1 MGLSTKRK
9 LACFLPQVFKP
20 EGTARV
26 VRLGSDNKGGHV
38 VAADAVAS
46 TRNLLSLGL
55 APNFDFEIDFA
66 AMAPLHTLH
75 GYDPA
80 IDEEAIRRARRRA
93 LIPFFGSGAQR
104 RRAMARYRD
113 YKALFADKGKGFVH
127 RRQAVGLD
135 DGMIGLEEAIAGLRS
150 EPGQT
155 FIKCDI
161 GGGEYDML
169 DVIIENNALLSGVA
183 LVLHHVPAHMREI
196 RVFLMA
202 MREFM
207 ALDNMTAD
215 NSAGLDRDNVPM
227 SVALSMSAKSSE
239 DPHIPIAGATTRY
252 QILNEPNDPG
262 KIELEIF
269 YVD

>member
-20 EGTARV
+20 EGTNKV

-46 TRNLLSLGL
+46 TRHLLSLGL
-55 APNFDFEIDFA
+55 APNLEFEIDFA
-66 AMAPLHTLH
+66 AMAPLRTLH
-75 GYDPA
+75 AYDPA
-80 IDEEAIRRARRRA
+80 IDGEALARARRRA
-93 LIPFFGSGAQR
+93 LIPFLGSAAQR
-104 RRAMARYRD
+104 RRALARYRD
-113 YKALFADKGKGFVH
+113 YKAVFVDKGAGFVH
-127 RRQAVGLD
+127 HRQAVGLD
-135 DGMIGLEEAIAGLRS
+135 EGMIGLEPAIAAFQS

-161 GGGEYDML
+161 GSGEYDIL

-183 LVLHHVPAHMREI
+183 MVLHHVPAHMREI
-196 RVFLMA
+196 KVFLMA

-207 ALDNMTAD
+207 VLDNMTAD
-215 NSAGLDRDNVPM
+215 NSAGLDPDNVPM
-227 SVALSMSAKSSE
+227 SVTLSMSAKSSE
-239 DPHIPIAGATTRY
+239 DLHIPLAGATTRY

>member
-55 APNFDFEIDFA
+55 APNLEFEIDFA
-66 AMAPLHTLH
+66 AMAPLKTLH

-80 IDEEAIRRARRRA
+80 IDEEALKRARRRA

-104 RRAMARYRD
+104 RRALARYRD
-113 YKALFADKGKGFVH
+113 YKALFADKGEGFVH
-127 RRQAVGLD
+127 QQRAVGLD
-135 DGMIGLEEAIAGLRS
+135 EGMIGLDEAIAALHS

-169 DVIIENNALLSGVA
+169 DVIIENNALLSGIA

-215 NSAGLDRDNVPM
+215 NIAGLDRDNVPM

-239 DPHIPIAGATTRY
+239 NQQIPIAGSTTRY
-252 QILNEPNDPG
+252 QVLNEPNDPG
-262 KIELEIF
+262 KVELEIF
-269 YVD
+269 YVG